1 MGSCGAFCSFCGRC
15 GKTVEKSFSGPRPT
29 DAAPPGVSAR
39 SASTGSQQ
47 RATAEYAVGDVA
59 SDRNVPA
66 KPNRDYRSSTIHNE
80 GGDTLE

>member
-29 DAAPPGVSAR
+29 DAAPPGVPSR
-39 SASTGSQQ
+39 SASAVTPQHAS
-47 RATAEYAVGDVA
+47 AEPVIDGEA
-59 SDRNVPA
+59 SDGPVPA
-66 KPNRDYRSSTIHNE
+66 KPNRDFRSSTIHNE

>member
-15 GKTVEKSFSGPRPT
+15 GKTVETSFSGPRPT

-39 SASTGSQQ
+39 SASTGSPQ
-47 RATAEYAVGDVA
+47 RATAEYAIGDVA
-59 SDRNVPA
+59 SDRHVPA
-66 KPNRDYRSSTIHNE
+66 EPKGDYRSSTIHNE

>member
-15 GKTVEKSFSGPRPT
+15 GTTVETSVSGPRPT

-47 RATAEYAVGDVA
+47 RATAEFAVGDVA